1 LNQRVEGELNALPRE
16 MQARFAR
23 IFDLIETHG
32 LSNVGMPYVRHVQED
47 IWEIRASGK
56 DKIGRG
62 LYITMKKKRVVLL
75 RFFVKKSQK
84 TPKKELLTAQ
94 ERARGIEDAELER
107 HKK

>member
-1 LNQRVEGELNALPRE
+1 MWQVIFLNERVEEELYAIPRE

-32 LSNVGMPYVRHVQED
+32 LPNVGMPYVRHVQED

-62 LYITMKKKRVVLL
+62 LYVTAREKRVVLL
-75 RFFVKKSQK
+75 RFFVKKTQK
-84 TPKKELLTAQ
+84 TPKKEIQTAKA
-94 ERARGIEDAELER
+94 RARGIEDA
-107 HKK
+107 